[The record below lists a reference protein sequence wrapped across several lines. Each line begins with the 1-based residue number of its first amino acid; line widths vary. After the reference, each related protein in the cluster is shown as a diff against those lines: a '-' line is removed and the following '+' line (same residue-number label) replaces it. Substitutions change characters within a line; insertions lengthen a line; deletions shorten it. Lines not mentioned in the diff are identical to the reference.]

1 MVFMSEITAVSLIA
15 SVDECML
22 GDRFALAKQCRQLQ
36 KQAAE
41 NIDVDDKLLALAQ
54 RIESSALRVIQRRDN
69 LPKILYPED
78 LPVAQR
84 LDDIRKAITD
94 HQVVVLAGETGS
106 GKTTQIPKICLEMGR
121 GIAGLIAHTQ
131 PRRIAARA
139 VAERLAEELNTPL
152 GDGIAYQIR
161 FQEVASPNSYIKVM
175 TDGILLAA
183 IQRDRFLSQYDTIII
198 DEAHERSLN
207 IDFLLGYLKTL
218 LPRRP
223 DLKLIITSATI
234 DVERFSAHFN
244 NAPVIEVSGRSFPVE
259 YRYRPQQEL
268 SADNDLG
275 EAVEAVLR
283 ELMAEGAH
291 RHGDTLVFLSG
302 ERDIRE
308 LTRHLKNADLPG
320 AEVLPLYSRL
330 SSAEQQR
337 IFNLRGRR
345 GWRVVLATNVAETSL
360 TVPGIRYVIDG
371 GTARVSRYSV
381 RSKVQRLPI
390 EPISQASANQRAGR
404 CGRVAPGI
412 AYRLYSEADYLARP
426 AYTEP
431 EIQRTNLAAVIL
443 QMLQLKL
450 GDISEFP
457 FVDAPDSK
465 FVNDGFA
472 LLAELGAVSDGRLT
486 KLGDQLG
493 RFPVDPRIGRLILA
507 AAEGSCL
514 REMLIIA
521 SALSIQD
528 PRERP
533 ADKRQASDEKHR
545 RFWQVD
551 SDFSA
556 FVALWDYA
564 EEQRQELSVSQWRK
578 LCQREFLSWTRMREW
593 REVHHQ
599 LTLMCRQLNLK
610 QNKEPADF
618 NSIHK
623 ALLPAYL
630 GQIATKDENR
640 EFTGARNRKLHIFPG
655 SGLFKKPPKWIVAA
669 ELAETTQLYAR
680 CVAKIDPEWVFGV
693 NDSLLKRSYYEP
705 QWQPRTGRV
714 MAYEQTALY
723 GLIIR
728 DKQRVHYGP
737 IAPEESREIL
747 IRQGLVEGRYQG
759 RAAFYQHNKSLI
771 TEISEIEDKA
781 RRRDILVSD
790 DELFRFY
797 DERIPAGTTTAKHL
811 EHWLKATA
819 PPNTLYLGRGEL
831 MRHSGGDITEQQ
843 FPDTLLCAGMSLALT
858 YHFEPGHAADGVS
871 VSVPLGNLVD
881 LAEGRL
887 EWLVPGLL
895 REKCIALVKTL
906 PKAQRK
912 QLVPVPD
919 YVDRA
924 LPMIN
929 AGDQALLP
937 QLATALHRLSG
948 LKIDVNEWAVNRIDD
963 YYLMNIRVLD
973 SSSKLLTQGRD
984 LLKLKAQL
992 ADQVQQGIAEES
1004 SGGFNTK
1011 ILQDWNFGTLEKR
1024 HEFKRGGAILTAYPC
1039 LRDDGES
1046 VVLELAESEHDAQQ
1060 KSLYGVLRLLLL
1072 RMSPQAKLLRANLFR
1087 NNAVQLQ
1094 FAAVGEQKKRWI
1106 EDCLLAAARQSFVI
1120 DADKLPESN
1129 DDFESLWQ
1137 AGRASFTAVAE
1148 SYAALLI
1155 KVLGH
1160 YSDIRR
1166 ALKKLK
1172 SLSWIHSVN
1181 DVNMQL
1187 EGLFFDGFITEQTR
1201 EELEQYSRYLR
1212 AILQRLTK
1220 LDGHY
1225 QRDRQCTLTVE
1236 PLQQQLLEFLTK
1248 APERA
1253 RSHSTLREY
1262 RWQLEEF
1269 RISLFAQNIG
1279 TRIPVS
1285 EKRLK
1290 QLWRSVSQDVT
1301 F

>member
-1 MVFMSEITAVSLIA
+1 MSEITTATLLA
-15 SVDECML
+15 SIDECML
-22 GDRFALAKQCRQLQ
+22 GDRFALARQCRQLQ
-36 KQAAE
+36 KQIAA
-41 NIDVDDKLLALAQ
+41 NADVDDKLLALAQ
-54 RIESSALRVIQRRDN
+54 RINASALRRKERQENV
-69 LPKILYPED
+69 PKIIYPED
-78 LPVAQR
+78 LPVTQR

-121 GIAGLIAHTQ
+121 GVAGLIAHTQ
-131 PRRIAARA
+131 PRRLAARA
-139 VAERLAEELNTPL
+139 VAQRLADELNTSV
-152 GDGIAYQIR
+152 GEGVAYQIR
-161 FQEVASPNSYIKVM
+161 FQEVASPNSYIKLM

-218 LPRRP
+218 LPKRP

-259 YRYRPQQEL
+259 YRYRPQEEL

-330 SSAEQQR
+330 SGAEQQR
-337 IFNLRGRR
+337 IFDLRGRR
-345 GWRVVLATNVAETSL
+345 GWRVILATNVAETSL
-360 TVPGIRYVIDG
+360 TVPGIRYVIDA

-390 EPISQASANQRAGR
+390 EAISQASANQRAGR

-412 AYRLYSEADYLARP
+412 AYRLYSEADYLGRP
-426 AYTEP
+426 EYTEP

-450 GDISEFP
+450 GDISDFP
-457 FVDAPDSK
+457 FVDTPDNK

-472 LLAELGAVSDGRLT
+472 LLSELGAVSDGRLT

-493 RFPVDPRIGRLILA
+493 RFPVDPRIGRLLLA

-545 RFWQVD
+545 RFWQED
-551 SDFSA
+551 SDFAA
-556 FVALWDYA
+556 FIGLWDYA
-564 EEQRQELSVSQWRK
+564 EEQRQELSASQWRK

-593 REVHHQ
+593 REVHRQ

-618 NSIHK
+618 NSIHR
-623 ALLPAYL
+623 ALLPGFL

-640 EFTGARNRKLHIFPG
+640 EFIGARNRRLHIFPG
-655 SGLFKKPPKWIVAA
+655 SALFKKPPAWIVAA
-669 ELAETTQLYAR
+669 ELAETSQLYAR

-693 NDSLLKRSYYEP
+693 NDSLLKHSYYEP
-705 QWQPRTGRV
+705 HWQARSGRV
-714 MAYEQTALY
+714 MAFEQTALY

-728 DKQRVHYGP
+728 DKKRVHYGP

-747 IRQGLVEGRYQG
+747 IRQALVEGRYQG
-759 RAAFYQHNKSLI
+759 RADFYQHNKRLI
-771 TEISEIEDKA
+771 AEISELEDKA

-790 DELFRFY
+790 DELFRYY
-797 DERIPAGTTTAKHL
+797 DERLPADIITAKHL

-819 PPNTLYLGRGEL
+819 PPKTLFLSRGEL
-831 MRHSGGDITEQQ
+831 MRHNGGDVTEQQ
-843 FPDTLLCAGMSLALT
+843 FPDTLTSAGMSLALS
-858 YHFEPGHAADGVS
+858 YHFEPGHPADGVS
-871 VSVPLGNLVD
+871 VSVPLGNLAH

-895 REKCIALVKTL
+895 REKCITLVKTL

-919 YVDRA
+919 YIDRA
-924 LPMIN
+924 LPMIK
-929 AGDQALLP
+929 ASDQALLS
-937 QLATALHRLSG
+937 QLAAALHKLSG
-948 LKIDVNEWAVNRIDD
+948 VQIDVKEWAANRIDD

-973 SSSKLLTQGRD
+973 NTGKLLAQGRD
-984 LLKLKAQL
+984 LHKLKAQL
-992 ADQVQQGIAEES
+992 AGQVQQGIAEES
-1004 SGGFNTK
+1004 SGGFTSK
-1011 ILQDWNFGTLEKR
+1011 VLQDWNFGNLDKR
-1024 HEFKRGGAILTAYPC
+1024 HEFKRGGATLTAYPC

-1046 VVLELAESEHDAQQ
+1046 VVLELAESEQDAQQ

-1072 RMSPQAKLLRANLFR
+1072 RMSQQAKMLRANLFR

-1106 EDCLLAAARQSFVI
+1106 EDCLLAAARQSFAI
-1120 DADKLPESN
+1120 DPDKLPETDS
-1129 DDFESLWQ
+1129 DFERLWQ
-1137 AGRASFTAVAE
+1137 VGRESFTSDAE
-1148 SYAALLI
+1148 SYATLLVEI
-1155 KVLGH
+1155 LGH

-1166 ALKKLK
+1166 TLKKLN

-1181 DVNMQL
+1181 DVNTQL
-1187 EGLFFDGFITEQTR
+1187 EALFFDGFITELNR
-1201 EELEQYSRYLR
+1201 DELDQYPRYLR
-1212 AILQRLTK
+1212 AILQRLSK

-1225 QRDRQCTLTVE
+1225 QRDRQCTLVLE
-1236 PLQQQLLEFLTK
+1236 PMQKQLMDFLAK
-1248 APERA
+1248 APDGA
-1253 RSHSTLREY
+1253 RSHASLREY

-1279 TRIPVS
+1279 TRAPVS

-1290 QLWRSVSQDVT
+1290 QLWKTVSQDVT
-1301 F
+1301 FRA

>member
-1 MVFMSEITAVSLIA
+1 MSEITTATLLA
-15 SVDECML
+15 SIDECML
-22 GDRFALAKQCRQLQ
+22 GDRFALARQCRQLQ
-36 KQAAE
+36 KQIAA
-41 NIDVDDKLLALAQ
+41 NADVDDKLLALAQ
-54 RIESSALRVIQRRDN
+54 RINASALRRKERQENV
-69 LPKILYPED
+69 PKIIYPED
-78 LPVAQR
+78 LPVTQR

-106 GKTTQIPKICLEMGR
+106 GKTTQIPKVCLEMGR
-121 GIAGLIAHTQ
+121 GVAGLIAHTQ
-131 PRRIAARA
+131 PRRLAARA
-139 VAERLAEELNTPL
+139 VAQRLADELNTSV
-152 GDGIAYQIR
+152 GEGVAYQIR
-161 FQEVASPNSYIKVM
+161 FQEVASPNSYIKLM

-218 LPRRP
+218 LPKRP

-259 YRYRPQQEL
+259 YRYRPQEEL

-330 SSAEQQR
+330 SGAEQQR
-337 IFNLRGRR
+337 IFDLRGRR
-345 GWRVVLATNVAETSL
+345 GWRVILATNVAETSL
-360 TVPGIRYVIDG
+360 TVPGIRYVIDA

-390 EPISQASANQRAGR
+390 EAISQASANQRAGR

-412 AYRLYSEADYLARP
+412 AYRLYSEADYLGRP
-426 AYTEP
+426 EYTEP

-450 GDISEFP
+450 GDISDFP
-457 FVDAPDSK
+457 FVDTPDNK

-472 LLAELGAVSDGRLT
+472 LLSELGAVSEGRLT

-493 RFPVDPRIGRLILA
+493 RFPVDPRIGRLLLA

-545 RFWQVD
+545 RFWQED
-551 SDFSA
+551 SDFAA
-556 FVALWDYA
+556 FVGLWDYA
-564 EEQRQELSVSQWRK
+564 EEQRQELSASQWRK

-593 REVHHQ
+593 REVHRQ
-599 LTLMCRQLNLK
+599 LTLMCRQLSLK

-618 NSIHK
+618 NSIHR
-623 ALLPAYL
+623 ALLPGFL

-640 EFTGARNRKLHIFPG
+640 EFIGARNRKLHIFPG
-655 SGLFKKPPKWIVAA
+655 SALFKKPPAWIVAA
-669 ELAETTQLYAR
+669 ELAETSQLYAR

-693 NDSLLKRSYYEP
+693 NDSLFKRSYYEP
-705 QWQPRTGRV
+705 HWQARSGRV
-714 MAYEQTALY
+714 MAFEQTALY

-728 DKQRVHYGP
+728 DKKRVHYGP

-747 IRQGLVEGRYQG
+747 IRQALVEGRYQG
-759 RAAFYQHNKSLI
+759 RADFYQHNKRLI
-771 TEISEIEDKA
+771 AEISELEDKA

-790 DELFRFY
+790 DELFRYY
-797 DERIPAGTTTAKHL
+797 DERLPADIITAKHL

-819 PPNTLYLGRGEL
+819 PPKTLFLSRGEL
-831 MRHSGGDITEQQ
+831 MRHNGGDVTEQQ
-843 FPDTLLCAGMSLALT
+843 FPDTLTSAGMSLALS
-858 YHFEPGHAADGVS
+858 YHFEPGHPADGVS
-871 VSVPLGNLVD
+871 VSVPLGNLAH

-895 REKCIALVKTL
+895 REKCITLVKTL

-919 YVDRA
+919 YIDRA
-924 LPMIN
+924 LPMIK
-929 AGDQALLP
+929 ASDQALLS
-937 QLATALHRLSG
+937 QLAAALHKLSG
-948 LKIDVNEWAVNRIDD
+948 VQIDVKEWAANRIDD

-973 SSSKLLTQGRD
+973 NTGKLLAQGRD
-984 LLKLKAQL
+984 LHKLKAQL
-992 ADQVQQGIAEES
+992 AGQVQEGIAEES
-1004 SGGFNTK
+1004 SGGFTSK
-1011 ILQDWNFGTLEKR
+1011 VLQDWNFGNLDKR
-1024 HEFKRGGAILTAYPC
+1024 HEFKRGGATLTAYPC

-1046 VVLELAESEHDAQQ
+1046 VVLELAESEQDAQQ

-1072 RMSPQAKLLRANLFR
+1072 RMSQQAKMLRANLFR

-1106 EDCLLAAARQSFVI
+1106 EDCLLAAARQSFAI
-1120 DADKLPESN
+1120 DPDKLPETDS
-1129 DDFESLWQ
+1129 DFERLWQ
-1137 AGRASFTAVAE
+1137 VGRESFTSDAE
-1148 SYAALLI
+1148 SYATLLVEI
-1155 KVLGH
+1155 LGH

-1166 ALKKLK
+1166 ALKKLN

-1181 DVNMQL
+1181 DVNTQL
-1187 EGLFFDGFITEQTR
+1187 EALFFDGFITELNR
-1201 EELEQYSRYLR
+1201 DELDQYPRYLR
-1212 AILQRLTK
+1212 AILQRLSK

-1225 QRDRQCTLTVE
+1225 QRDRQCTLVLE
-1236 PLQQQLLEFLTK
+1236 PMQKQLMDFLAK
-1248 APERA
+1248 APDGA
-1253 RSHSTLREY
+1253 RSHASLREY

-1279 TRIPVS
+1279 TRAPVS

-1290 QLWRSVSQDVT
+1290 QLWKTVSQDVT
-1301 F
+1301 FRA

>member
-1 MVFMSEITAVSLIA
+1 MSEITTATLLA
-15 SVDECML
+15 SIDECML
-22 GDRFALAKQCRQLQ
+22 GDRFALARQCRQLQ
-36 KQAAE
+36 KQIAA
-41 NIDVDDKLLALAQ
+41 NADVDDKLLALAQ
-54 RIESSALRVIQRRDN
+54 RINASALRRKERQENV
-69 LPKILYPED
+69 PKIIYPED
-78 LPVAQR
+78 LPVTQR

-106 GKTTQIPKICLEMGR
+106 GKTTQIPKVCLEMGR
-121 GIAGLIAHTQ
+121 GVAGLIAHTQ
-131 PRRIAARA
+131 PRRLAARA
-139 VAERLAEELNTPL
+139 VAQRLADELNTSV
-152 GDGIAYQIR
+152 GEGVAYQIR
-161 FQEVASPNSYIKVM
+161 FQEVASPNSYIKLM

-218 LPRRP
+218 LPKRP

-259 YRYRPQQEL
+259 YRYRPQEEL

-330 SSAEQQR
+330 SGAEQQR
-337 IFNLRGRR
+337 IFDLRGRR
-345 GWRVVLATNVAETSL
+345 GWRVILATNVAETSL
-360 TVPGIRYVIDG
+360 TVPGIRYVIDA

-390 EPISQASANQRAGR
+390 EAISQASANQRAGR

-412 AYRLYSEADYLARP
+412 AYRLYSEADYLGRP
-426 AYTEP
+426 EYTEP

-450 GDISEFP
+450 GDISDFP
-457 FVDAPDSK
+457 FVDTPDNK

-472 LLAELGAVSDGRLT
+472 LLSELGAVSEGRLT

-493 RFPVDPRIGRLILA
+493 RFPVDPRIGRLLLA

-545 RFWQVD
+545 RFWQED
-551 SDFSA
+551 SDFAA
-556 FVALWDYA
+556 FVGLWDYA
-564 EEQRQELSVSQWRK
+564 EEQRQELSASQWRK

-593 REVHHQ
+593 REVHRQ
-599 LTLMCRQLNLK
+599 LTLMCRQLSLK

-618 NSIHK
+618 NSIHR
-623 ALLPAYL
+623 ALLPGFL

-640 EFTGARNRKLHIFPG
+640 EFIGARNRKLHIFPG
-655 SGLFKKPPKWIVAA
+655 SALFKKPPAWIVAA
-669 ELAETTQLYAR
+669 ELAETSQLYAR

-693 NDSLLKRSYYEP
+693 NDSLFKRSYYEP
-705 QWQPRTGRV
+705 HWQARSGRV
-714 MAYEQTALY
+714 MAFEQTALY

-728 DKQRVHYGP
+728 DKKRVHYGP

-747 IRQGLVEGRYQG
+747 IRQALVEGRYQG
-759 RAAFYQHNKSLI
+759 RADFYQHNKRLI
-771 TEISEIEDKA
+771 AEISELEDKA

-790 DELFRFY
+790 DELFRYY
-797 DERIPAGTTTAKHL
+797 DERLPADIITAKHL

-819 PPNTLYLGRGEL
+819 PPKTLFLSRGEL
-831 MRHSGGDITEQQ
+831 MRHNGGDVTEQQ
-843 FPDTLLCAGMSLALT
+843 FPDTLTSAGMSLALS
-858 YHFEPGHAADGVS
+858 YHFEPGHPADGVS
-871 VSVPLGNLVD
+871 VSVPLGNLAH

-895 REKCIALVKTL
+895 REKCITLVKTL

-919 YVDRA
+919 YIDRA
-924 LPMIN
+924 LPMIK
-929 AGDQALLP
+929 ASDQALLS
-937 QLATALHRLSG
+937 QLAAALHKLSG
-948 LKIDVNEWAVNRIDD
+948 VQIDVMEWAANRIDD

-973 SSSKLLTQGRD
+973 NTGKLLAQGRD
-984 LLKLKAQL
+984 LHKLKAQL
-992 ADQVQQGIAEES
+992 AGQVQEGIAEES
-1004 SGGFNTK
+1004 SGGFTSK
-1011 ILQDWNFGTLEKR
+1011 VLQDWNFGNLDKR
-1024 HEFKRGGAILTAYPC
+1024 HEFKRGGATLTAYPC

-1046 VVLELAESEHDAQQ
+1046 VVLELAESEQDAQQ

-1072 RMSPQAKLLRANLFR
+1072 RMSQQAKMLRANLFR

-1106 EDCLLAAARQSFVI
+1106 EDCLLAAARQSFAI
-1120 DADKLPESN
+1120 DPDKLPETDS
-1129 DDFESLWQ
+1129 DFERLWQ
-1137 AGRASFTAVAE
+1137 VGRESFTSDAE
-1148 SYAALLI
+1148 SYATLLVEI
-1155 KVLGH
+1155 LGH

-1166 ALKKLK
+1166 ALKKLN

-1181 DVNMQL
+1181 DVNTQL
-1187 EGLFFDGFITEQTR
+1187 EALFFDGFITELNR
-1201 EELEQYSRYLR
+1201 DELDQYPRYLR
-1212 AILQRLTK
+1212 AILQRLSK

-1225 QRDRQCTLTVE
+1225 QRDRQCTLVLE
-1236 PLQQQLLEFLTK
+1236 PMQKQLMDFLAK
-1248 APERA
+1248 APDDA
-1253 RSHSTLREY
+1253 RSHASLREY

-1279 TRIPVS
+1279 TRAPVS

-1290 QLWRSVSQDVT
+1290 QLWKTVSQDVT
-1301 F
+1301 FRA